1 MAEYQIC
8 KRIKDYKGAIKLDLN
23 EFDFEHHPDIYENMR
38 NAIRDDKVI
47 THYSNIYNETTS
59 ELVRELARFNGIGED
74 NLFVTAGSDDAL
86 EYIINK
92 YVNRRV
98 NVFLFVPTYSYFE
111 LCIRRR
117 TEHIYE
123 IPLDFDNNS
132 RKIEDCMDFY
142 EDKLEGSLVYIVNPN
157 NPLGTVFEAEDIER
171 VVSKYSKTTFV
182 VDEAYIEFCEE
193 KTCKDLIMRYKN
205 IVITRTFSKAYGLA
219 GMRLGYVMA
228 HSETLSGIKLLYNE
242 KNTTDVTKSGGL
254 SVIRNIGYYKEIIDE
269 IKQLRGEFH
278 EFLER
283 SGIYYIKGSAN
294 FVAFYVGDNASI
306 FLEKM
311 EEVGIYIRDRTKIV
325 NMKGFVRVTI
335 GKRTSMERVKERIT
349 ELLYLVDKKL
359 PINVYYTNKDKIWR
373 LKKLFKDA
381 VEVFDEIKI
390 EYWLDGGTLLGYKRH
405 NGGMIPW
412 DDDIDIGI
420 LEEDINVLI
429 KGRFE
434 ERGIRLKRNRTDCY
448 YQLDYIKDIIN
459 DKTNDIHIDIFP
471 YVMEKGK
478 LYNIDPR
485 FKYND
490 SLRCNMVYEMDKLF
504 PLKTCKFYNTID
516 VKIPN
521 KAEEILDDNILS
533 NYKSRAVIDRGDEKV
548 EYDINIIKFA

>member
-1 MAEYQIC
+1 
-8 KRIKDYKGAIKLDLN
+8 
-23 EFDFEHHPDIYENMR
+23 
-38 NAIRDDKVI
+38 
-47 THYSNIYNETTS
+47 
-59 ELVRELARFNGIGED
+59 
-74 NLFVTAGSDDAL
+74 
-86 EYIINK
+86 
-92 YVNRRV
+92 
-98 NVFLFVPTYSYFE
+98 
-111 LCIRRR
+111 
-117 TEHIYE
+117 
-123 IPLDFDNNS
+123 
-132 RKIEDCMDFY
+132 
-142 EDKLEGSLVYIVNPN
+142 
-157 NPLGTVFEAEDIER
+157 
-171 VVSKYSKTTFV
+171 
-182 VDEAYIEFCEE
+182 
-193 KTCKDLIMRYKN
+193 
-205 IVITRTFSKAYGLA
+205 
-219 GMRLGYVMA
+219 
-228 HSETLSGIKLLYNE
+228 
-242 KNTTDVTKSGGL
+242 
-254 SVIRNIGYYKEIIDE
+254 
-269 IKQLRGEFH
+269 
-278 EFLER
+278 
-283 SGIYYIKGSAN
+283 
-294 FVAFYVGDNASI
+294 
-306 FLEKM
+306 
-311 EEVGIYIRDRTKIV
+311 
-325 NMKGFVRVTI
+325 
-335 GKRTSMERVKERIT
+335 MERVKERIT